1 MASLKLSK
9 PLSLT
14 SAFTLSS
21 GHSIPALGLG
31 FFETPNGAPALES
44 FKVGYR
50 HIDSARYYQNEGEM
64 GVAVRQSGIPREQIF
79 CTSKVL
85 SEDYAFSP
93 SISEAVV
100 KAVESSLSKFG
111 CDYFDLYL
119 LHDPGAGPKG
129 RIEAWKGLEVAVEKG
144 YVKSI
149 GVSNFCVEHLEEL
162 LASNLKIRPA
172 VNQVELHPWYQQ
184 RDVKEFCDKISIFQ
198 LERTDMP
205 QYALEAL
212 RKAQV
217 KKIEIVGRRGPLQ
230 MACTTKEVR
239 ELMNIPRTAFFL
251 DEVDKGHLKT
261 ASAELAE
268 NGDSV
273 QNGRMMKRIFDLLQ
287 KGSKVS
293 PEDSSK
299 SWTFKFLKAPLGL
312 VEEDGG
318 KMKAVQWGS
327 NQLLHDRHNSKA
339 SKVTAIPG
347 VVETRKADVLF
358 KSIGY
363 RSVGI
368 DGLPMDEKTSTYKNE
383 NGRIL
388 DQAGRRVPG
397 LYAAGWLARGPTGVI
412 ADTLSYAYDSADS
425 LILDSRSCRNPH
437 RTEDASL
444 ENYRKKLEKDGAV
457 IWKGWQAI
465 DAEERRRGGRIGK
478 ERVKITDVHEALK
491 VARTT

>member
-184 RDVKEFCDKISIFQ
+184 RDVKEFCDKEGILVQ
-198 LERTDMP
+198 AYCPLVRGQRMTDPTLQKVAERHNKTP
-205 QYALEAL
+205 
-212 RKAQV
+212 AQV
-217 KKIEIVGRRGPLQ
+217 LVRWSLQHDLNPL
-230 MACTTKEVR
+230 
-239 ELMNIPRTAFFL
+239 P
-251 DEVDKGHLKT
+251 
-261 ASAELAE
+261 
-268 NGDSV
+268 
-273 QNGRMMKRIFDLLQ
+273 
-287 KGSKVS
+287 
-293 PEDSSK
+293 K
-299 SWTFKFLKAPLGL
+299 ST
-312 VEEDGG
+312 
-318 KMKAVQWGS
+318 
-327 NQLLHDRHNSKA
+327 KA
-339 SKVTAIPG
+339 SRIR
-347 VVETRKADVLF
+347 ENADVFDFELS
-358 KSIGY
+358 K
-363 RSVGI
+363 
-368 DGLPMDEKTSTYKNE
+368 DDMEE
-383 NGRIL
+383 L
-388 DQAGRRVPG
+388 DALDAGEG
-397 LYAAGWLARGPTGVI
+397 
-412 ADTLSYAYDSADS
+412 
-425 LILDSRSCRNPH
+425 
-437 RTEDASL
+437 
-444 ENYRKKLEKDGAV
+444 GAV
-457 IWKGWQAI
+457 TW
-465 DAEERRRGGRIGK
+465 D
-478 ERVKITDVHEALK
+478 D
-491 VARTT
+491 